1 MAAKLRLWGHVLEL
15 TPGLCLR
22 HASTTQSCANLTLH
36 TQANSKLSSPMQ
48 TKVYH
53 KAYPKEPILMPLPLK
68 ESHKV
73 PCKVSHKV
81 SHKESHKVCHNS
93 ALPTLNCASQT
104 QRMPPSN
111 LSWPTLPHS
120 HPYRKVYLK
129 ASLKAYPKVC
139 HKSALPTLSCASQT
153 QHMLPSSLNLPTLLH
168 LYSKVHHKICP
179 NLLLEPTAMQT
190 DSTQP

>member
-1 MAAKLRLWGHVLEL
+1 ME
-15 TPGLCLR
+15 
-22 HASTTQSCANLTLH
+22 
-36 TQANSKLSSPMQ
+36 

-53 KAYPKEPILMPLPLK
+53 KAYLKEPILMHMPLK

-73 PCKVSHKV
+73 PCKVSHK
-81 SHKESHKVCHNS
+81 ESLKVCHNS

-129 ASLKAYPKVC
+129 AYLKA
-139 HKSALPTLSCASQT
+139 
-153 QHMLPSSLNLPTLLH
+153 
-168 LYSKVHHKICP
+168 
-179 NLLLEPTAMQT
+179 
-190 DSTQP
+190 